1 MLKRTLKEIKEKLS
15 LTDKELSKLLGIK
28 THSNNNYE
36 EKEIIEKIITLTN
49 INQDNITNE
58 EPLPL
63 LKINK
68 PLEMKKY
75 KNRYQAYSEIIKK
88 NYTSSWNIYVLTK
101 KETKKRFTIKSIF
114 KKKQVKEYLE
124 EFTPSFLAINGN
136 TKILINFKKE
146 NLIMIELDK
155 SIDEN
160 NFIIEN
166 IKYKKANKIK
176 IDKNS

>member
-36 EKEIIEKIITLTN
+36 EKETIEKIK
-49 INQDNITNE
+49 
-58 EPLPL
+58 PLPL